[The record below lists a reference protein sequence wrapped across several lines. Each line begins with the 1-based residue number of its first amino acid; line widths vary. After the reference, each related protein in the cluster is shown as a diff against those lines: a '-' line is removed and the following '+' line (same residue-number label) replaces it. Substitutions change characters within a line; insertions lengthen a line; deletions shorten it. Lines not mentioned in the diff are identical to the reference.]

1 MNQEE
6 LAKCWVLIEQNRR
19 LRRRCEALEAENEML
34 RKAQNKISRAFDE
47 ENREMFAVISRN
59 HADKATHTETFYFGN

>member
-6 LAKCWVLIEQNRR
+6 LIKCWVLTEQNRR
-19 LRRRCEALEAENEML
+19 LRQRCEALEAENEML

-47 ENREMFAVISRN
+47 ENREMFLIIHGN
-59 HADKATHTETFYFGN
+59 HHREEVFIFR

>member
-19 LRRRCEALEAENEML
+19 LRRRCEELEAENEML

-47 ENREMFAVISRN
+47 QNREMFAIISRN
-59 HADKATHTETFYFGN
+59 HADKATQTETFYFGN